1 MSNYAA
7 PIEVVQA
14 ALHRLGEETITS
26 LTDGSAAALVATSNY
41 EGIVRAALT
50 KHAWSFATSIT
61 ALTLQETIT
70 LGPWTKAYTFADP
83 GVINLRYV
91 MDAGRRLR
99 AGEYEAQ
106 GGRVLTRSALTT
118 PQAVVTTRAGEGSWP
133 DDFAEAIVVRVQA
146 LFLEGLLDRWQD
158 ARLKQRDSDAA
169 MLSAMLRDK
178 RQSPGVQVEQNPLAE
193 AWRGARY
200 GVMRSSG

>member
-14 ALHRLGEETITS
+14 ALHRLGEETITD
-26 LTDGSAAALVATSNY
+26 LTDGSAAALIATSNY

-61 ALTLQETIT
+61 GLTLQETIE
-70 LGPWTKAYTFADP
+70 LGPWTKAYTFEDP

-99 AGEYEAQ
+99 SGEYEKQ
-106 GGRVLTRSALTT
+106 GGRVLTRVALTT
-118 PQAVVTTRAGEGSWP
+118 PQAVVTTRAGEGDWP
-133 DDFAEAIVVRVQA
+133 DDFAEAIVVRMQA

-178 RQSPGVQVEQNPLAE
+178 RQSPGIQVETNPLAE

-200 GVMRSSG
+200 GVVRPVG

>member
-83 GVINLRYV
+83 AVINLRYV

-99 AGEYEAQ
+99 AREAD
-106 GGRVLTRSALTT
+106 A
-118 PQAVVTTRAGEGSWP
+118 
-133 DDFAEAIVVRVQA
+133 DDGAEADGD
-146 LFLEGLLDRWQD
+146 E
-158 ARLKQRDSDAA
+158 
-169 MLSAMLRDK
+169 
-178 RQSPGVQVEQNPLAE
+178 E
-193 AWRGARY
+193 APPHPAPPRSLGARRTKQAPAFRD
-200 GVMRSSG
+200 RSLR

>member
-14 ALHRLGEETITS
+14 ALHRLGEETITD
-26 LTDGSAAALVATSNY
+26 LTDGSAAALIATSNY

-50 KHAWSFATSIT
+50 KHAWSFATSISD
-61 ALTLQETIT
+61 LTLQETIE
-70 LGPWTKAYTFADP
+70 LGPWTKAYTFEDS

-99 AGEYEAQ
+99 AGEYEMQ
-106 GGRVLTRSALTT
+106 GGRVLTRVALTT
-118 PQAVVTTRAGEGSWP
+118 PQAVVTSRAGEGDWP
-133 DDFAEAIVVRVQA
+133 DDFAEAIVVRMQA

-158 ARLKQRDSDAA
+158 ARLKQRDSDAT

-178 RQSPGVQVEQNPLAE
+178 RQSPGIQVEHNPLAE
-193 AWRGARY
+193 AWRGARF
-200 GVMRSSG
+200 GVMRTSG